1 MAELRGGI
9 GGYGGVTTMNQDQR
23 LGRYYPHLALSL
35 FQDYKNNVTTV
46 TCYKCDARWQH
57 PVGDVQNVP
66 AECRKNS

>member
-1 MAELRGGI
+1 MAEMRGGI

-35 FQDYKNNVTTV
+35 FPDYKTGITTV
-46 TCYKCDARWQH
+46 YCYKCEMRWHH

-66 AECRKNS
+66 AECRRAT